1 MIDTVFLISNLVS
14 LIISCILS
22 TLEYNFIISCIIG
35 SFFGILTC
43 NLLMNTILNK
53 IMSSKDKKIIIIDDV
68 MTTGATLNEAR
79 RVLLEA
85 KAKEVIVL
93 AIARAKL

>member
-1 MIDTVFLISNLVS
+1 MI
-14 LIISCILS
+14 
-22 TLEYNFIISCIIG
+22 
-35 SFFGILTC
+35 
-43 NLLMNTILNK
+43 M
-53 IMSSKDKKIIIIDDV
+53 DKKIIIIDDV